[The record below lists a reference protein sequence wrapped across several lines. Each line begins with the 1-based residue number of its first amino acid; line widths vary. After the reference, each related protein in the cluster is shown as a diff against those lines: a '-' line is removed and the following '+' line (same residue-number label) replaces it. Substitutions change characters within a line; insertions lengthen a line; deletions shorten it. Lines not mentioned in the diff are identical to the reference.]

1 MTARLVWEN
10 LKHKP
15 MRSLLSILL
24 IGVPVTLVLS
34 LVGLSHGL
42 SEDAQTRARG
52 VGADIIMR
60 GASTSKV
67 AISFSGTTINE
78 KYIGLIEQYPHV
90 KMALGVVVKPVEL
103 PLNVMGVDLAEFS
116 RMNGGFTYLHGV
128 PLQDP
133 DNDVLIDKYYAA
145 QRHAQVGST
154 LTIMGR
160 PWRVSGIIQG
170 GKLARIVVD
179 KKRLQFLES
188 ANGKVSVI
196 YVKLDNPALADQV
209 VEELRKDE
217 NWADFNID
225 TMEAF
230 TSMFSVNNIEQVRIF
245 TYVVIGIGVLIGFA
259 VVCLSMYMAVLQRT
273 REIGILKSLGGS
285 NSFILRIVV
294 IEALTLGLFGTVL
307 GILLSYG
314 ACWVIG
320 ALVPASIPMIIV
332 YSWWPIAL
340 VITLAGTGLGSLYP
354 GLSAARHDPIEALA
368 YE

>member
-1 MTARLVWEN
+1 LTTRLVWEN

-15 MRSLLSILL
+15 MRSLLSVLL

-60 GASTSKV
+60 GASTSKA

-90 KMALGVVVKPVEL
+90 KMALGVVVHPVEL
-103 PLNVMGVDLAEFS
+103 PLNVMGVDLGEFN
-116 RMNGGFTYLHGV
+116 RMSGGFTYLAGGS
-128 PLQDP
+128 LRGP
-133 DNDVLIDKYYAA
+133 DDVLIDKYYAA

-179 KKRLQFLES
+179 KKRLQFLDS
-188 ANGKVSVI
+188 AGGKVTVI
-196 YVKLDNPALADQV
+196 YVKLDKPALADHI
-209 VEELRKDE
+209 VEQLRQDE
-217 NWADFNID
+217 NWTDFSID

-307 GILLSYG
+307 GILMSYG